1 MSINPKAIMI
11 GALLML
17 VPLAGLAQSGQHE
30 GGTLTLDAPPERI
43 VALNWAA
50 TESLLLLGISPVG
63 VADKAGYATWVQEPE
78 LPEGVANVG
87 TRVAPSLEAIAEL
100 KPDLIVTSTEMAP
113 AAELL
118 ERIAPT
124 YVISVYKKGA
134 RPYDRA
140 REIDRKSVG

>member
-1 MSINPKAIMI
+1 MCINPKAIML
-11 GALLML
+11 GALLL
-17 VPLAGLAQSGQHE
+17 VWQIAAMAQTWQHA
-30 GGTLTLDAPPERI
+30 GGTETLDAPPERI

-118 ERIAPT
+118 ERIA
-124 YVISVYKKGA
+124 
-134 RPYDRA
+134 
-140 REIDRKSVG
+140 